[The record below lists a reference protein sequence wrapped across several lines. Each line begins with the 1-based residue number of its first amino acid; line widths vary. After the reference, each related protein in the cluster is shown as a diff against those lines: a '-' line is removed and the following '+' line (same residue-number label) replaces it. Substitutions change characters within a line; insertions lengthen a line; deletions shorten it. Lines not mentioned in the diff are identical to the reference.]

1 MKLTKKELK
10 GLIFECLVEHYI
22 KVGNKLMEDQEKDGD
37 MVYGEGEEL
46 PDATDQILA
55 KFPTLKHCLIR
66 LHTDQYRD
74 FVSGIEWISPKPS
87 GFRINLANGQ
97 DYTLKWMG
105 KDFEIT
111 VGGKTYYLGELVN
124 FQRALEKLNILYME
138 GPMNSS
144 EEGVEGG
151 EADFGGG
158 NTGGGGGDFPGG
170 DSGPEDEGGEEPEG
184 GDEEGEDLG
193 DEEVN
198 FEADADI

>member
-1 MKLTKKELK
+1 MNLTKKQLK
-10 GLIFECLVEHYI
+10 ALIFECLAEYYASRVTIVE
-22 KVGNKLMEDQEKDGD
+22 DAEKDGD

-66 LHTDQYRD
+66 LHTDQYQE
-74 FVSGIEWISPKPS
+74 FVSGVEWISPKPTS
-87 GFRINLANGQ
+87 FRINLSNGQ

-105 KDFEIT
+105 KDFEMTI
-111 VGGKTYYLGELVN
+111 GGKTYYLGELVN
-124 FQRALEKLNILYME
+124 FQRALEKLNIAYTE
-138 GPMNSS
+138 GPMGTPGEG
-144 EEGVEGG
+144 EEGDEGG
-151 EADFGGG
+151 DFGGG
-158 NTGGGGGDFPGG
+158 SGPGDFPGG
-170 DSGPEDEGGEEPEG
+170 DSGSGDEGGEEPEG

>member
-66 LHTDQYRD
+66 LHTDQYQE
-74 FVSGIEWISPKPS
+74 FVSGVEWISPKPTS
-87 GFRINLANGQ
+87 FRVNLSNGQ

-105 KDFEIT
+105 KDFEMTI
-111 VGGKTYYLGELVN
+111 GGKTYYLGELVN
-124 FQRALEKLNILYME
+124 FQRALEKLNIAYTE
-138 GPMNSS
+138 GPMGTSGEG
-144 EEGVEGG
+144 EEGDEGG
-151 EADFGGG
+151 DFGGG
-158 NTGGGGGDFPGG
+158 SGPGDFPGG
-170 DSGPEDEGGEEPEG
+170 DSGSGDEGGEEPEG